1 MTQIR
6 ISHTTIYRYRSA
18 VSLKSHRLML
28 RPRESRELQ
37 HISHTLKAS
46 PDATITQTPNE
57 SLDRGSSSCRDFVIR
72 IPVRHSRLSSKFVA
86 RYGIYAAF
94 GAAAREIS

>member
-1 MTQIR
+1 VTQIR
-6 ISHTTIYRYRSA
+6 ISHTTIYHYRSP

-37 HISHTLKAS
+37 LISHTLKVS
-46 PDATITQTPNE
+46 PDATITQKPNQ
-57 SLDRGSSSCRDFVIR
+57 SLDRGSSSCRDFVIH

-86 RYGIYAAF
+86 RCATYAAF